1 MSEYRFDTKRI
12 HAGYDPKEHFNSVN
26 YPIYQTAAFDLDTV
40 DHARELWTGA
50 ASGGIYTRVGNPTV
64 AILEQRIVELDGGV
78 AAVAVSSGMTA
89 ISFVVLLLGQ
99 GGGNIVSASSLYG
112 AAQESLTH
120 FFPKYGV
127 TTKFVEDRDDVSAY
141 EDLIDENTK
150 AIYLETISNPNIEVY
165 DFEKIAEIAHRHGIP
180 LVVDNTVATPYLFKP
195 FEHGADIIVY
205 SATKGLSGHGNTIA
219 GLVVEKGGFTYSKEK
234 FPQFHEKSWK
244 MRDLN
249 DQERSPLEFA
259 PQSPVVASLKV
270 FFMEFFGAN
279 LGCFDAYLALQGIST
294 LSERLS
300 KQVASAEKI
309 IEFLEEQ
316 PEVEWV
322 RHPHA
327 KGSRY
332 KELAA
337 RYFPKGAGAIFSFG
351 LKGTKEQL
359 KQFVSELKVFSHHVN
374 IGDVRS
380 LIAYPAATT
389 HTELLP
395 ELRRLAGIEPNLLR
409 LSIGLEDVTDLIEDL
424 AQALHKVYG
433 TK

>member
-1 MSEYRFDTKRI
+1 MSEYRFDTKLI

-64 AILEQRIVELDGGV
+64 GILEQRITELDGGS

-99 GGGNIVSASSLYG
+99 GGGNIISTSSLYG

-127 TTKFVEDRDDVSAY
+127 TTKFVENRDDIA
-141 EDLIDENTK
+141 EFEALIDDDTK

-165 DFEKIAEIAHRHGIP
+165 DFEKIAELAHKYEIP
-180 LVVDNTVATPYLFKP
+180 LVVDNTIATPFLFKP

-219 GLVVEKGGFTYSKEK
+219 GLVVEKGDFKYNEKK
-234 FPQFHEKSWK
+234 FPQFYEKSWK

-249 DQERSPLEFA
+249 DNPRTPLEFA
-259 PQSPVVASLKV
+259 PTFPVVASLKI

-279 LGCFDAYLALQGIST
+279 LGSFDAYLALQGIST
-294 LSERLS
+294 LTERLS
-300 KQVASAEKI
+300 KQVKSTEKI

-316 PEVEWV
+316 PEIEWV

-327 KGSRY
+327 KDSKY

-337 RYFPKGAGAIFSFG
+337 KYFPKGAGAILSFG
-351 LKGTKEQL
+351 LTGTKDQL

-380 LIAYPAATT
+380 LVAYPAATT

-395 ELRRLAGIEPNLLR
+395 EIHKKANIEQNQLR
-409 LSIGLEDVTDLIEDL
+409 LSIGLEDIDDLIEDL
-424 AQALHKVYG
+424 TQALNKVYR
-433 TK
+433 